1 VSEPEQDGA
10 GEALQQR
17 AGIQLNPSGLCVEIS
32 QVHKNAFK
40 RVATFLW
47 AFARISNFIDDRRAL
62 RREMHSTV
70 ERHDFLDRS
79 RTEIDAVV
87 LFQKTLVE

>member
-1 VSEPEQDGA
+1 MSEPEQDGA

-40 RVATFLW
+40 RVAIFLG
-47 AFARISNFIDDRRAL
+47 AFARITDFNDGRRAL

-79 RTEIDAVV
+79 RAEIDAVV
-87 LFQKTLVE
+87 LLQIPFVE